1 VQLVALTHDLLGDP
15 FWEPFVAGLF
25 ESGRDARCV
34 VRHLRPET
42 YSIDALLQLT
52 RQAIAMQPDGLITT
66 LPAPEQ
72 QHGLL
77 RDAIQGG
84 LAVGVLNTFDRRPVG
99 ERLATVFRVGGDDYA
114 GGRIAADHLIALG
127 AAGPSLV
134 LDHYRVR
141 NSCHAARI
149 EGFVTRMAELGWA
162 AEILALDTLEANV
175 ERQIEAAL
183 NRRTFASALTL
194 GPPGFDLLS
203 ASIKIYKTPPPHV
216 TFDVTPTS
224 LDALGANELAGIID
238 CQPYLQGYLGVVL
251 MAQHLRRNCSP
262 IADVLTG
269 PRLLRAE
276 SASFSPQVF
285 D

>member
-1 VQLVALTHDLLGDP
+1 MQLVALTHDLLGDP
-15 FWEPFVAGLF
+15 FWEPFVTGLS

-52 RQAIAMQPDGLITT
+52 REALAMRPDGLITT

-72 QHGLL
+72 QHELL
-77 RDAIQGG
+77 KNAIEGG

-99 ERLATVFRVGGDDYA
+99 ERLTTVFRVGGDDYA
-114 GGRIAADHLIALG
+114 GGKIAADHLLALG

-149 EGFVTRMAELGWA
+149 DGFVTKMAEAGLA
-162 AEILALDTLEANV
+162 AEVLAVDTLEANAA
-175 ERQIEAAL
+175 RQIEATL
-183 NRRTFASALTL
+183 NHRTFACMLTL

-203 ASIKIYKTPPPHV
+203 ASIKLCSVAPLHI
-216 TFDVTPTS
+216 TFDVTTKS
-224 LDALGANELAGIID
+224 LDALAANELAGIID

-251 MAQHLRRNCSP
+251 MAQHLRRNCAP

-269 PRLLRAE
+269 PRLIRAQ
-276 SASFSPQVF
+276 SGNCRLK
-285 D
+285 

>member
-1 VQLVALTHDLLGDP
+1 MQLVALTHDLLGDP
-15 FWEPFVAGLF
+15 FWEPFVAGLA
-25 ESGRDARCV
+25 EGGRDARCV
-34 VRHLRPET
+34 VQHLRPDT
-42 YSIDALLQLT
+42 YSIDALLELT
-52 RQAIAMQPDGLITT
+52 RHAIAMQPDGLITT

-72 QHGLL
+72 QHRLL
-77 RDAIQGG
+77 KDAIQAG

-99 ERLATVFRVGGDDYA
+99 ERLATVFRVGADDYA
-114 GGRIAADHLIALG
+114 GGKLAADHLIACG

-149 EGFVTRMAELGWA
+149 KGFASRMAELGWA
-162 AEILALDTLEANV
+162 TEILALDTLEANV
-175 ERQIEAAL
+175 ERQVEAAL

-203 ASIKIYKTPPPHV
+203 APIKTYKPPPLHV
-216 TFDVTPTS
+216 TFDGTPTS

-238 CQPYLQGYLGVVL
+238 CQPHLQGYLGVVL

-269 PRLLRAE
+269 PRLLR
-276 SASFSPQVF
+276 SDSTTFR
-285 D
+285 